1 MQVQLERSF
10 MSLPPL
16 LRQASWLMLLAAAA
30 VLLFVLGRTAWR
42 LQEAAALERMSEPLQ
57 QAPDVARM
65 RLLIVGDRTAVG
77 TGASSPHD
85 GMAGLIA
92 QDFPDLANFIRLRG
106 LNPASRHMA
115 FYVNLFHQRDRDPLV
130 ERPDLA
136 NFTRM
141 RGLSPASRHMAIYVN
156 LFHQRD
162 RDPFVEHPG
171 PNAPD
176 GLHPGDAGYRVWYD
190 ELKMLAGLPRLLAA
204 ARACA
209 I

>member
-115 FYVNLFHQRDRDPLV
+115 
-130 ERPDLA
+130 
-136 NFTRM
+136 
-141 RGLSPASRHMAIYVN
+141 IYVN